1 VILPRWQGRIGR
13 ESFTARRPCSFAS
26 PWLPPPL
33 PPPAQR
39 RRLLSHGGGL
49 RRWGRVVRFGGRRV
63 VRLLIPATI
72 AIAAAAVL
80 ATASP
85 ASASSCGDRV
95 IADWRDGRI
104 DGTYSPRCLRN
115 ALRSLPEDL
124 RIYGSAEADISLA
137 LSRALEPPRSLSSH
151 RTSTPQ
157 GTVRRAAASEPVAT
171 EEAAFSA
178 RAAIVAGLVG
188 IAAVTLV
195 ASLWR
200 TTRRRTR

>member
-1 VILPRWQGRIGR
+1 VILSRWQGRIGR
-13 ESFTARRPCSFAS
+13 GFLRARRPCRIAS

-33 PPPAQR
+33 PSPAQR
-39 RRLLSHGGGL
+39 RRLPALGGGF
-49 RRWGRVVRFGGRRV
+49 RRWGRVVRFGGRSV

-85 ASASSCGDRV
+85 ASASSCADRV

-104 DGTYSPRCLRN
+104 DGTYSALCLRN

-137 LSRALEPPRSLSSH
+137 LSRTLESPRSLSSH
-151 RTSTPQ
+151 RTSTPK
-157 GTVRRAAASEPVAT
+157 GTVRRAAAADSVAT
-171 EEAAFSA
+171 GQAAFSS
-178 RAAIVAGLVG
+178 RAAIVAGVIG
-188 IAAVTLV
+188 TAAVALV
-195 ASLWR
+195 ASLWL
-200 TTRRRTR
+200 TKRRRT

>member
-1 VILPRWQGRIGR
+1 M
-13 ESFTARRPCSFAS
+13 
-26 PWLPPPL
+26 
-33 PPPAQR
+33 
-39 RRLLSHGGGL
+39 
-49 RRWGRVVRFGGRRV
+49 RFGGRSV

-85 ASASSCGDRV
+85 ASASSCAERV

-104 DGTYSPRCLRN
+104 DGTYSARCLRN

-137 LSRALEPPRSLSSH
+137 LSRALESPRSLSSR
-151 RTSTPQ
+151 RTSTPPH
-157 GTVRRAAASEPVAT
+157 VKRAAASEPVAT
-171 EEAAFSA
+171 DEAAFSA
-178 RAAIVAGLVG
+178 RATIVAGVIG
-188 IAAVTLV
+188 IAAVALA

-200 TTRRRTR
+200 TTRRRTT